1 MQVVAYDGY
10 FDNGNFY
17 ASGKIIR
24 LPERRRVVITI
35 LDESQSTETESEDA
49 RKREVL
55 RSLRG
60 SCKDPSMVE
69 PTEIPLENDIPR
81 RYDLI

>member
-1 MQVVAYDGY
+1 MQVIAYDGY

-17 ASGKIIR
+17 TSGKVLRI
-24 LPERRRVVITI
+24 PERRRVVITI
-35 LDESQSTETESEDA
+35 LDERQNADLEAS

-60 SCKDPSMVE
+60 SCKDPSMIE
-69 PTEIPLENDIPR
+69 PAEISLEHEITR

>member
-1 MQVVAYDGY
+1 MQVIAYEGY

-17 ASGKIIR
+17 TSGKVLRI
-24 LPERRRVVITI
+24 PERRRVVITI
-35 LDESQSTETESEDA
+35 LDERQNADLEAA

-60 SCKDPSMVE
+60 SCKDPSMIE
-69 PTEIPLENDIPR
+69 PQEISEEHEITCMR
-81 RYDLI
+81 EV

>member
-17 ASGKIIR
+17 ASGKVIR
-24 LPERRRVVITI
+24 IPERRRVVITI
-35 LDESQSTETESEDA
+35 LDESQSTESEDA

-60 SCKDPSMVE
+60 SCKDASMIE
-69 PTEIPLENDIPR
+69 PMEIPLENDIPR

>member
-1 MQVVAYDGY
+1 MRVVAYDGY

-17 ASGKIIR
+17 TSGKVLRI
-24 LPERRRVVITI
+24 PEKRRVVITI
-35 LDESQSTETESEDA
+35 LDESLSTESEDT
-49 RKREVL
+49 RKREIL

-60 SCKDPSMVE
+60 SCKDPSMIE
-69 PTEIPLENDIPR
+69 PSEIPLDHDIPR

>member
-24 LPERRRVVITI
+24 LPERQRVVITI
-35 LDESQSTETESEDA
+35 LDESQSTESEDA

-69 PTEIPLENDIPR
+69 M
-81 RYDLI
+81 

>member
-1 MQVVAYDGY
+1 MKVVAYDGY

-17 ASGKIIR
+17 TSGKVLRI
-24 LPERRRVVITI
+24 PERQRVVITI
-35 LDESQSTETESEDA
+35 LDESQRSELEEA
-49 RKREVL
+49 RKREIL

-60 SCKDPSMVE
+60 SCKDPSMIE
-69 PTEIPLENDIPR
+69 PSEIPLEHDIPR

>member
-1 MQVVAYDGY
+1 MQIVAYDGY

-24 LPERRRVVITI
+24 IPERQRVVITI
-35 LDESQSTETESEDA
+35 LDESQSTEIASENA

-60 SCKDPSMVE
+60 SCKDPSMIE
-69 PTEIPLENDIPR
+69 M
-81 RYDLI
+81 